1 MKHVSNDKRDIRMV
15 FDVPEAAAALKLSPN
30 TVRKAIHEGQLY
42 AIRIGRKYVIPRSEL
57 ERLLSRPSGEA

>member
-1 MKHVSNDKRDIRMV
+1 VNDKQRDIRLV
-15 FDVPEAAAALKLSPN
+15 FDVPEVAAALKLSPN

-42 AIRIGRKYVIPRSEL
+42 AIRIGRKYLIPRSEL